1 MFDKKEK
8 YLNNF
13 SYKPTKNQ
21 IEFFEHID
29 QFLQDFTKPEI
40 FVLSGYAGTGK
51 TSVVS
56 ALVKT
61 LPSMK
66 KRSVLLAPTG
76 RAAKV
81 LSQYTQRKAFT
92 IHKKIYTLSLETD
105 TFSPSEN
112 NHKNTLFVVDEA
124 SMIPSYQASSGS
136 EGFAYRNFLDDL
148 ITYVFSGYSCK
159 LLFIGDPAQLPPV
172 GTNLSPA
179 LDASYLNATYSV
191 EIHQHSLTQ
200 VVRQEMESGILA
212 NATFVRKQIEKDK
225 FVGKLFKTEGYPDI
239 VRIDGSELEELL
251 IDSYSK
257 VGEDEVSFITTSN
270 KRANM
275 LNQAIRNRILYRDS
289 ELNAGDL
296 LMITRNNYFWLPS
309 KAGMGFLANGD
320 IVRIN
325 RIVKYHAMYD
335 FRFADCE
342 MEIVDSENTNRF
354 EAKILIDSLHSEG
367 ASISP
372 TEYQKLQEN
381 IRQDYLHIQSEK
393 YGAISLK
400 NDPWMQALQVKF
412 AYAYTCHKSQG
423 GQWDTVFVDQGYIT
437 KERLNIEYLRWL
449 YTALTRATK
458 KLYLVNFHDD
468 FFI

>member
-1 MFDKKEK
+1 MFDNKEK

-105 TFSPSEN
+105 TFTPSEN

-136 EGFAYRNFLDDL
+136 EIFAYRNLLDDL
-148 ITYVFSGYSCK
+148 ITYVFSGYNCK

-179 LDASYLNATYSV
+179 LDASYLNATYSM
-191 EIHQHSLTQ
+191 EIHEHSLTQ

-225 FVGKLFKTEGYPDI
+225 FVGKLFKTDGYPDI

-270 KRANM
+270 KRANL
-275 LNQAIRNRILYRDS
+275 LNQSIRNRILYRDS

-325 RIVKYHAMYD
+325 RIVKYHDMYD

-354 EAKILIDSLHSEG
+354 EARILIDSLHSE
-367 ASISP
+367 ASSIS
-372 TEYQKLQEN
+372 TADYQKLQES
-381 IRQDYLHIQSEK
+381 IRQDYQHIQSER
-393 YGAISLK
+393 YGAIGLK
-400 NDPWMQALQVKF
+400 TDPWMQALQVKF

-423 GQWDTVFVDQGYIT
+423 GQWNTVFVDQGYIT

-458 KLYLVNFHDD
+458 KLYLVNFHED